1 MYPTAV
7 PAPAQV
13 TIALAQPRNRN
24 RQPGFSLQEGKGGT
38 GIRSRSAYL
47 GVWPYVSKR
56 LLCETTT

>member
-13 TIALAQPRNRN
+13 IIALAQPRTRN
-24 RQPGFSLQEGKGGT
+24 RQPSFSLQEGKGGT

-47 GVWPYVSKR
+47 GVRPYVSKR
-56 LLCETTT
+56 LDFKT